1 MNRPADIQG
10 FFTMFRKRK
19 QEDYSPPTTPIA
31 APIVAAGSSERVTS
45 VLGPEIAWKGS
56 LSGSGGIRIEGSLDG
71 DINLR
76 GMLVIGQSG
85 KVTGRTIKADMVIVS
100 GAVQADIT
108 AQKVEIRSTGRVWGN
123 VTTASFAT
131 EEGAFLRGAVQM
143 EDEVSLERLN
153 EIIPDAALPE
163 EKEEV

>member
-1 MNRPADIQG
+1 
-10 FFTMFRKRK
+10 MFRKRK

-31 APIVAAGSSERVTS
+31 APIAAAAVSSERVTS

-85 KVTGRTIKADMVIVS
+85 KVTGKTIKADMVIVS

-143 EDEVSLERLN
+143 EDEVSLERQN
-153 EIIPDAALPE
+153 EIIPDALPE
-163 EKEEV
+163 QKEDK

>member
-1 MNRPADIQG
+1 
-10 FFTMFRKRK
+10 MFRKRK
-19 QEDYSPPTTPIA
+19 QEDYSPPTTPLAVSASAVIA
-31 APIVAAGSSERVTS
+31 SANERVTS
-45 VLGPEIAWKGS
+45 VLGPGIAWKGS

-85 KVTGRTIKADMVIVS
+85 KVTGKTIKADMVIVS

-163 EKEEV
+163 EKEEE